1 MNNQLLRIPQVMEL
15 TGLAKSTVWLW
26 VKQGKLPSPIKLS
39 TRVTVWKRSDLE
51 EWINAQSNEEELV

>member
-1 MNNQLLRIPQVMEL
+1 MNNKFLRIPQVMEL

-39 TRVTVWKRSDLE
+39 TRVTVWKQSDIE

>member
-1 MNNQLLRIPQVMEL
+1 MTEQFLRLPQVMEV

-39 TRVTVWKRSDLE
+39 PRVTVWRQSEID
-51 EWINAQSNEEELV
+51 EWVNSQIEGVAS

>member
-1 MNNQLLRIPQVMEL
+1 MNNQFLRIPKVMEL